1 MKIITR
7 TSQLIRSSILIIS
20 NDGETL
26 TMQVPFIFNP
36 NTGIFSLDNTGLNN
50 GYVLFEFDRFKIR
63 SRQLLWTQHGDGYLA
78 GSNGIE
84 LHIQCQE
91 TFACSVRNTTD
102 QDIRWEAV
110 SIRFDH
116 QHLTEPLH
124 SEDWM
129 ELIHGEDFGSPCG
142 VRRAGLGNAYLKADQ
157 PSNMIFGLSHR
168 TQSRAI
174 LFGVGHTSQGD
185 RSRFSLTHSSAH
197 CEAQFGVCL
206 QLVQKR
212 VVLPSQTLAAS
223 QLCCFAGEDLNGL
236 LDAYGQWQ
244 GKNQTQPI
252 RQKQMG
258 WNSWDYFTGSIS
270 RDDVLTNMDKLQAIM
285 PPAPDRVV
293 VIDEGWETRWG
304 EWQANARFPD
314 GMKQLASQIRD
325 AGYRPGIWTAPLMMS
340 VFSPVYRLH
349 PDWFARDEQ
358 GEVVTYRLAYGTM
371 AFLDPTHP
379 QVQDWLHALFT
390 GLRADGY
397 TYFKVDFTQMLL
409 PCNQFSDP
417 GVASG
422 GAIRHAYQ
430 VIRDAIGDAYL
441 LSCGA
446 PYEQVIGLA
455 DAIRTTGDILNFWSH
470 VLVNANALSVRWW
483 MHRNL
488 WQSDPD
494 FLVVRCPQTSDD
506 PHRVKLHVPKPLSVT
521 EHWRSGREM
530 QFNEVQV
537 YALLVLLSGGEII
550 LGDDLTMLNDKALGL
565 IRTVLTHQQD
575 KAAVPLDLFESH
587 DQLPRIWGI
596 HHEDRPSIVGL
607 INWTDDPQTITF
619 DPKRWGYNR
628 FTEVENL
635 WDGSLI
641 NWDESPVQL
650 QPRSCLA
657 LSGNLE

>member
-1 MKIITR
+1 
-7 TSQLIRSSILIIS
+7 
-20 NDGETL
+20 
-26 TMQVPFIFNP
+26 MQVPFTFNP
-36 NTGIFSLDNTGLNN
+36 NAGTFDLEHTGLTS
-50 GYVLFEFDRFKIR
+50 GYTLFEFDRFNVR
-63 SRQLLWTQHGDGYLA
+63 SNELKWTQQGEDYCA
-78 GSNGIE
+78 SISGIE
-84 LHIQCQE
+84 LSIQCQE
-91 TFACSVRNTTD
+91 TFACHVRNTTD
-102 QDIRWEAV
+102 RDIRWESV
-110 SIRFDH
+110 SLRFDH
-116 QHLTEPLH
+116 QHLTEAFC

-129 ELIHGEDFGSPCG
+129 ELVHGEDFGSPCG
-142 VRRAGLGNAYLKADQ
+142 VRRAGLGHAHLKANQ

-197 CEAQFGVCL
+197 CEAQFGVSL
-206 QLVQKR
+206 QLIQKLC
-212 VVLPSQTLAAS
+212 VLPSQTLAAS

-236 LDAYGQWQ
+236 LQAYGQWQ
-244 GKNQTQPI
+244 SQAVQRPIKKGK
-252 RQKQMG
+252 KG

-270 RDDVLTNMDKLQAIM
+270 QDDVLANMDKLQLIM
-285 PPAPDRVV
+285 PPTPDRVV

-304 EWQANARFPD
+304 EWQANVRFPD
-314 GMKQLASQIRD
+314 GMKQLATQISE

-340 VFSPVYRLH
+340 VFSPCYRLH

-358 GEVVTYRLAYGTM
+358 GQVVTERLAYGTM
-371 AFLDPTHP
+371 ALLDPTHHH
-379 QVQDWLHALFT
+379 VQDWLHALFT
-390 GLRADGY
+390 GLREDGY
-397 TYFKVDFTQMLL
+397 TYFKVDFTQMIL
-409 PCNQFSDP
+409 PCSQFSDTR
-417 GVASG
+417 VASG
-422 GAIRHAYQ
+422 GAIRRTYEI
-430 VIRDAIGDAYL
+430 IRYAIGDDAYL

-506 PHRVKLHVPKPLSVT
+506 PHRVKLHIPRPLSVT
-521 EHWRSGREM
+521 EHWRSGSEM

-550 LGDDLTMLNDKALGL
+550 LGDDLTRLNDKALGL
-565 IRTVLTHQQD
+565 IRTILDHQQD

-587 DQLPRIWGI
+587 DQLPRIWVI

-607 INWTDDPQTITF
+607 INWTDDPQTIIF
-619 DPKRWGYNR
+619 EPKRWGYNR

-641 NWDESPVQL
+641 NWDGSPVQL
-650 QPRSCLA
+650 QPRSCMA
-657 LSGNLE
+657 LSGYLE